1 MSGKSWLLAA
11 DSACGRCSE
20 YDDMTRVLFSIAAIA
35 LALFFPVILTAGQ
48 GISCASL
55 IVIDGDTIKCDVQN
69 MRLLGGGVPFKSGVD
84 APEMGSRAKC
94 DYERDLALKSKA
106 RLKELLLDGVPR
118 IEDSGVRD
126 RTQSRRPLVNIYLP
140 DGREAGQV
148 LISEGLARL
157 WRHKHRVDWCN
168 GPAV

>member
-1 MSGKSWLLAA
+1 
-11 DSACGRCSE
+11 
-20 YDDMTRVLFSIAAIA
+20 MTKVLFSIAAMA

-55 IVIDGDTIKCDVQN
+55 IVIDGDTIKCDGQN

-84 APEMGSRAKC
+84 APEVGKRAKC
-94 DYERDLALKSKA
+94 EFEDLALKSKA

-140 DGREAGQV
+140 DGREVGQV
-148 LISEGLARL
+148 LMSEGLARL
-157 WRHKHRVDWCN
+157 WRPKHRVDWCN
-168 GPAV
+168 RPAV

>member
-1 MSGKSWLLAA
+1 
-11 DSACGRCSE
+11 
-20 YDDMTRVLFSIAAIA
+20 MTIGSMVIIA
-35 LALFFPVILTAGQ
+35 LLLPAPAYSGQ

-55 IVIDGDTIKCDVQN
+55 IVIDGDTIKCDGQN

-94 DYERDLALKSKA
+94 DYERDLALKAKA

-118 IEDSGVRD
+118 IEDSGARD

-148 LISEGLARL
+148 LMSEGLARE
-157 WRHKHRVDWCN
+157 WRPKHRIDWCN
-168 GPAV
+168 

>member
-1 MSGKSWLLAA
+1 MKNRAIQMKK
-11 DSACGRCSE
+11 
-20 YDDMTRVLFSIAAIA
+20 MTIGSMVIIA
-35 LALFFPVILTAGQ
+35 LLLPAPAYSSQ

-55 IVIDGDTIKCDVQN
+55 IVIDGDTIKCDGQN

-94 DYERDLALKSKA
+94 DYERDLATKAKA

-118 IEDSGVRD
+118 IEDSGARD
-126 RTQSRRPLVNIYLP
+126 RTQSRRPLVNVYLP

-148 LISEGLARL
+148 LMSEGLARE
-157 WRHKHRVDWCN
+157 WRPKHRIDWCN
-168 GPAV
+168 